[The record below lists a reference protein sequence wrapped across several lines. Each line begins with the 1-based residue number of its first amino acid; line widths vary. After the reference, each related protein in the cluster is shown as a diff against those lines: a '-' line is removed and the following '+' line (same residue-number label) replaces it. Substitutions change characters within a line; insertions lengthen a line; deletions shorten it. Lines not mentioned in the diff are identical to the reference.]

1 MSTGGRA
8 PEAWALT
15 IIAGLLTV
23 VLAALP
29 FAILWF
35 AAPLLRRRKLEEES

>member
-1 MSTGGRA
+1 
-8 PEAWALT
+8 
-15 IIAGLLTV
+15 
-23 VLAALP
+23 LAALP